1 MRSIQTTERNGSVV
15 GAVQVGDD
23 DELMLISD
31 GGTLVRTA
39 AAEVSIVGRDA
50 QGVRLIRLGEGER
63 LVQVARIEK
72 LASVEETDA
81 GDGAATGTDP
91 DDAEGGEAPAAG
103 GDET

>member
-1 MRSIQTTERNGSVV
+1 VV

-72 LASVEETDA
+72 LGNDEEADA
-81 GDGAATGTDP
+81 GDDAATGTDP
-91 DDAEGGEAPAAG
+91 DDAEGGEESAAG
-103 GDET
+103 DDET

>member
-1 MRSIQTTERNGSVV
+1 
-15 GAVQVGDD
+15 
-23 DELMLISD
+23 MLISD

-72 LASVEETDA
+72 LGNDEE
-81 GDGAATGTDP
+81 AA
-91 DDAEGGEAPAAG
+91 A
-103 GDET
+103 